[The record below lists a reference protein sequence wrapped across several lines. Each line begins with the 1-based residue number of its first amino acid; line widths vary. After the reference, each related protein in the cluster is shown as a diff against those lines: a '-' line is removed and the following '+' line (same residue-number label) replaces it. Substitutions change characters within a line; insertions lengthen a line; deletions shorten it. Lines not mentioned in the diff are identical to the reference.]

1 MQKTFSTLLAG
12 VLILSFASIITR
24 WIGDVPY
31 AVISFY
37 RLFLSLPF
45 LLIVYFLKR
54 ENTEK
59 TSFQFSYQ
67 YILAGF
73 FLAAHF
79 ITWIAS
85 LQMTTIANSIF
96 LESTHPIFALI
107 LSIVIL
113 KELPKLSTLPA
124 FLIALIGMFFI
135 VYTEWNLENSKTAG
149 DLLALSSALFLA
161 LYLLIAR
168 FNRDKINLILYLIY
182 VYGFAALF
190 CAVYLIFNNF
200 RFFGYSW
207 NSWIFIILLALGPN
221 LIGHSLLNWGSRRI
235 EIYKVNLMMLLEPVL
250 ATITGMIFLYEYP
263 TISFYIG
270 AAFIIGALFFITIN
284 AKKSKM

>member
-250 ATITGMIFLYEYP
+250 ATITGIIFLYEYP